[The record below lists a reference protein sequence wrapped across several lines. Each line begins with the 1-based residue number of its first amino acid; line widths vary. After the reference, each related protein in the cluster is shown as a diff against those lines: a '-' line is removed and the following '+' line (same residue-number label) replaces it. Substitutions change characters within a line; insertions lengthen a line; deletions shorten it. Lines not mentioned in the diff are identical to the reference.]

1 MRAFRYRALPT
12 LGCTMAFT
20 ILVLAPAFGQAPA
33 PSTRASEMQ
42 VVGYADRL
50 SVQQGETIRFMV
62 SSKHPT
68 YRVDI
73 VRLIQGDIN
82 PTGAGFK
89 EEVVPAAVNNEYPGR
104 FQELPNGSYVTVP
117 DNPLLAQTGS
127 FTLQAWIAPTKPVPT
142 PPAGSFEPPRRPT
155 IAQGLLTKWAA
166 NESKGYALVVD
177 ERGNLALWLGDPEG
191 QVEIVSSGKPLQ
203 PWRPAAVWP
212 SGHQNVDTN
221 TWYFVAATFDAS
233 TGQVVLYQEP
243 LTDWPLD
250 DSHAIVERTV
260 PTRTLGQSSAPFLMG
275 AYWAWREANEED
287 ATGHYNG
294 KLENPR
300 LFSQALTREEIQR
313 LKQGTVPSDAVAA
326 WDFSRDISS
335 RRVSDASGN
344 DLHGRTV
351 QMPTRAVTGHNWD
364 EQEINWNHARDQ
376 YGAIYFHEDDLDD
389 AQWEVGFEYSVPA
402 DLKSSVYAARLR
414 AGNGEDYVPFFV
426 RPRRG
431 TATAEIAFLV
441 PTFSYLAY
449 ANGGGFNDPQLLSL
463 YHRHSDGSG
472 VTYSSR
478 LRPILNM
485 RPKLVTRNPWQFMAD
500 THLIDWLEAKEFQ
513 YDVISDED
521 LHWEGTS
528 LLEPYNVIMT
538 GTHPEY
544 YSAEMLDAVETYL
557 NQGGRLMYMGGNG
570 FYWITSMDPE
580 ERHTFEV
587 RRRDGTQTWESA
599 PGEYYHSTTG
609 EFGGLW
615 RFRGRPPQEL
625 VGVGFAAQGFDR
637 NSPYRREPGSF
648 DPRASWIFD
657 GVGPD
662 EEIGNFPSMVLE
674 FGAAGS
680 ELDRVD
686 LTLGT
691 PAHTLILA
699 TSYGHSD
706 AYQHV
711 VEEVMMSDSLQGGT
725 VNEWVKADMVLL
737 EYPNG
742 GAVWSSSSI
751 AWCGSLYYN
760 DYDNNVSRIT
770 ENVLR
775 RFASD
780 EALPGH
786 TSARPATADLNPGGA
801 R

>member
-1 MRAFRYRALPT
+1 M
-12 LGCTMAFT
+12 
-20 ILVLAPAFGQAPA
+20 PAFQRLTLQALEWVILFSILMQTPMFAQAPA
-33 PSTRASEMQ
+33 PNTRASGMD

-82 PTGAGFK
+82 PTGPGFK
-89 EEVVPAAVNNEYPGR
+89 EELVSAAVNKSYPGQS
-104 FQELPNGSYVTVP
+104 QELPNGSYVTVP

-127 FTLQAWIAPTKPVPT
+127 FTLQAWIAPTKPT
-142 PPAGSFEPPRRPT
+142 LTTPAGSFDVMRPT
-155 IAQGLLTKWAA
+155 IAQGLLTKWSAT
-166 NESKGYALVVD
+166 ESKGYGLVID
-177 ERGNLALWLGDPEG
+177 ESGNLALWLGDPQG
-191 QVEIVSSGKPLQ
+191 QTEIVSSGKPFR
-203 PWRPAAVWP
+203 PWRPAVRWAR
-212 SGHQNVDTN
+212 GAQNVDTN
-221 TWYFVAATFDAS
+221 TWYFVAATFDAT
-233 TGQVVLYQEP
+233 TGRVVLYQEP

-250 DSHAIVERTV
+250 DSNVVAEHTV
-260 PTRTLGQSSAPFLMG
+260 QTKTLGTTNAPFLMG
-275 AYWAWREANEED
+275 AYWAWREATEAD

-300 LFSQALTREEIQR
+300 LFDRALTKEEIQN
-313 LKQGTVPSDAVAA
+313 LKRGTVPSGAVAT
-326 WDFSRDISS
+326 WDFSLDISS
-335 RRVSDASGN
+335 RRVSDTSGN
-344 DLHGRTV
+344 DLHGQTV
-351 QMPTRAVTGHNWD
+351 QMPTRAVTGHNWK
-364 EQEINWNHARDQ
+364 EQEMNWNNATEQ
-376 YGAIYFHEDDLDD
+376 YGAIYFHDDDLDD
-389 AQWEVGFEYSVPA
+389 AQWKVGFEYPVPA
-402 DLKSSVYAARLR
+402 DLKSSIYAARLR

-426 RPRRG
+426 RPKNG
-431 TATAEIAFLV
+431 TATAKIAFLV
-441 PTFSYLAY
+441 PTFSYMAY
-449 ANGGGFNDPQLLSL
+449 ANSGGFRDPQLLSL

-500 THLIDWLEAKEFQ
+500 THLTDWLEAKEFQ
-513 YDVISDED
+513 YDVITDED
-521 LHWEGTS
+521 LHWEGAS
-528 LLEPYNVIMT
+528 LLEPYNVIIT

-544 YSAEMLDAVETYL
+544 DSDEMLDGFESYL
-557 NQGGRLMYMGGNG
+557 NSGGRLMYMGGNG
-570 FYWITSMDPE
+570 FYWITSLDPE
-580 ERHTFEV
+580 GRHTLEV
-587 RRRDGTQTWESA
+587 RRRHGTNAWEA
-599 PGEYYHSTTG
+599 AAGEDYHSTTG

-625 VGVGFAAQGFDR
+625 VGVGFAAQGFDV
-637 NSPYRREPGSF
+637 NSPYRRAPGSF

-657 GVGPD
+657 GVGPE
-662 EEIGNFPSMVLE
+662 EEIGNFPSLVLE

-686 LTLGT
+686 LALGT

-711 VEEVMMSDSLQGGT
+711 VEEIMMSDSLQGGT
-725 VNEWVKADMVLL
+725 VNESVKADMTLL
-737 EYPNG
+737 EYPEG

-780 EALPGH
+780 EPLPGH
-786 TSARPATADLNPGGA
+786 KLAN
-801 R
+801 